1 MDLLEIT
8 DWKSATAKNRLSVLS
23 RPNISRSEDLDYQI
37 KEIINNV
44 RFAGDEALKE
54 MTLKY
59 DDVSLSDFKM
69 TLDEIDQAIKQT
81 PQSIKKAIKIAIANV
96 TKFHKHKMETSVESI
111 EVVPGVL
118 CGEITKPINSVG
130 LYVPSGNNP
139 LTSTAIMLGVP
150 SLLAKCPQRILCSP
164 PNQEGLVD
172 SNIVTAATACGISD
186 IYKIGGAQAIAA
198 MAYGTKTIPKVDKIF
213 GPGSTWV
220 TIAKSLIASN
230 HNSVSIDMP
239 AGPTEV
245 MVISDG
251 SIDPSFVAFDLLSQA
266 EHGPDSQVILIC
278 TNRDFA
284 EKVKFQVHEILDDLN
299 TKEIALQSLKNSRV
313 ILVDHLDNAFEIANS
328 YAPEHLI
335 VALPDA
341 RQYLDSITNAGS
353 IFLGYWSP
361 ESAGDYCSGT
371 NHVLPT
377 YGYAKSI
384 SGISVSSFT
393 KSISVQELT
402 RSGLA
407 RLSSTIIELARAE
420 GLEAHARAVEVRL
433 EN

>member
-23 RPNISRSEDLDYQI
+23 RPGISRSEDLDYQI

-69 TLDEIDQAIKQT
+69 TPDEIDQAIKQT

-118 CGEITKPINSVG
+118 CGEITKPIHSVG
-130 LYVPSGNNP
+130 LYVP
-139 LTSTAIMLGVP
+139 
-150 SLLAKCPQRILCSP
+150 
-164 PNQEGLVD
+164 QEGLVD
-172 SNIVTAATACGISD
+172 RNIVTAASACGISD

-251 SIDPSFVAFDLLSQA
+251 STDPSFVAFDLLSQA

-284 EKVKFQVHEILDDLN
+284 EKVKFQVHEILGDLC
-299 TKEIALQSLKNSRV
+299 TKETALQSLKNSRV

-341 RQYLDSITNAGS
+341 KQYLDSITNAGS